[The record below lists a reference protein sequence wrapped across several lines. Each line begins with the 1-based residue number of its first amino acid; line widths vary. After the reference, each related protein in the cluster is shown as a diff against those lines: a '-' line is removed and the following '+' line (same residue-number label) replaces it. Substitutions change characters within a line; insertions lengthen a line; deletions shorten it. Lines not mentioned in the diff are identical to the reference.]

1 MENKRRFF
9 YGRFINID
17 IDKILSIHENIY
29 NQEPSYFLYMTGVNE
44 KVVLCENDYEE
55 LCQILCDEKI
65 TIDIEDIVATEDD
78 EDNDNSNR
86 SSNVSKLDMF

>member
-9 YGRFINID
+9 YGRYINID

-44 KVVLCENDYEE
+44 KVALCEDDYEE
-55 LCQILCDEKI
+55 LCNILCRI
-65 TIDIEDIVATEDD
+65 TDDIENIVATDD
-78 EDNDNSNR
+78 EDNDNSSV

>member
-9 YGRFINID
+9 YGRYINID

-29 NQEPSYFLYMTGVNE
+29 NQEPEYFLYVAGVNE
-44 KVVLCENDYEE
+44 KVALCEDDYEE
-55 LCQILCDEKI
+55 LCNILYNI
-65 TIDIEDIVATEDD
+65 TDDIENMAATD
-78 EDNDNSNR
+78 EDNDNSNG